1 MIETPSFRQRLF
13 RHIPAVAGS
22 IVIALLIVM
31 AGLAPL
37 IFPEGPWALA
47 GRPLL
52 WPGENPR
59 FPLGTDMLGRD
70 LAAALFHGARV
81 SLAIAATATVVAVII
96 GTTIGA
102 ISAYYGGMLGS
113 ILMAV
118 TETFQTAPPFV
129 MAVVVVATF
138 KPSLFSIVVAISFVS
153 WPGIAQLVRTQF
165 MQLMTREFVQAGIVI
180 GMSDARLILTQLLP
194 NSLTP
199 IIVSGSLMI
208 ASAILLEAG
217 LSFLGLGDP
226 NAMSWGYVIGAGRDV
241 LRTDWHITAIPGVAI
256 LFAVL
261 AVNLVGEGLNDALNP
276 RSRNR

>member
-1 MIETPSFRQRLF
+1 MNAAPSFRRRYF
-13 RHIPAVAGS
+13 RHRPAVAGLV
-22 IVIALLIVM
+22 VIALLLAM
-31 AGLAPL
+31 AGSAPFL
-37 IFPEGPWALA
+37 FPEGPWTLA

-81 SLAIAATATVVAVII
+81 SLAIGVTATLAAVLI
-96 GTTIGA
+96 GTTIGSV
-102 ISAYYGGMLGS
+102 SAYYGGRLGS
-113 ILMAV
+113 VLMAV

-129 MAVVVVATF
+129 LAVVVVAAF
-138 KPSLFSIVVAISFVS
+138 KPSLVSIVVAISLVS
-153 WPGIAQLVRTQF
+153 WPAIAQLVRTQF
-165 MQLMTREFVQAGIVI
+165 LQLMTREFVQAGTVI
-180 GMSDARLILTQLLP
+180 GMSDARMILTQLLP
-194 NSLTP
+194 NALTP
-199 IIVSGSLMI
+199 IVVSGSLMI

-226 NAMSWGYVIGAGRDV
+226 NVMSWGYVIGAGRDV
-241 LRTDWHITAIPGVAI
+241 LRTDWHITAIPGLAI
-256 LFAVL
+256 LLAVL

>member
-1 MIETPSFRQRLF
+1 MNPAPSFRRRFL
-13 RHIPAVAGS
+13 RHRPAAFGLVV
-22 IVIALLIVM
+22 IVLLVGM
-31 AGLAPL
+31 AASASFL
-37 IFPEGPWALA
+37 FPEGPWSLA

-81 SLAIAATATVVAVII
+81 SLAIGVTATLAAVLI
-96 GTTIGA
+96 GTTIGSL
-102 ISAYYGGMLGS
+102 SAYYGGKLGS
-113 ILMAV
+113 VLMAL

-129 MAVVVVATF
+129 MAVVVVAAF
-138 KPSLFSIVVAISFVS
+138 KPSLTSIVVAISLVS
-153 WPGIAQLVRTQF
+153 WPAIAQLVRSQF
-165 MQLMTREFVQAGIVI
+165 MQLMTREFVQAGTVI
-180 GMSDARLILTQLLP
+180 GMSDARMILTQLLP
-194 NSLTP
+194 NALTP
-199 IIVSGSLMI
+199 IVVTGSLMI

-226 NAMSWGYVIGAGRDV
+226 NVMSWGYVIGAGRDV

-256 LFAVL
+256 LLAVL

>member
-1 MIETPSFRQRLF
+1 MTETPSIRRRFV
-13 RHIPAVAGS
+13 RHRPAVAGAA
-22 IVIALLIVM
+22 VILIFIAM
-31 AGLAPL
+31 AGSAPL
-37 IFPEGPWALA
+37 LFPDGPWSLA

-81 SLAIAATATVVAVII
+81 SLAIGVIATLASVVI

-102 ISAYYGGMLGS
+102 LAAYSKGWFGSA
-113 ILMAV
+113 LMAV
-118 TETFQTAPPFV
+118 TEIFQTAPPFV
-129 MAVVVVATF
+129 MAVVIVAAF
-138 KPSLFSIVVAISFVS
+138 KPSLSSIVVAISLVS
-153 WPGIAQLVRTQF
+153 WPSIAQLVRTQF
-165 MQLMTREFVQAGIVI
+165 LQLMSREFIQAAVVM
-180 GMSDARLILTQLLP
+180 GMSDMRIVLTQLLP
-194 NSLTP
+194 NAVTP
-199 IIVSGSLMI
+199 IVVSGSLMI

-226 NAMSWGYVIGAGRDV
+226 NVMSWGYVIGAGRDV
-241 LRTDWHITAIPGVAI
+241 LRTDWYITAIPGCAI
-256 LFAVL
+256 LLAVL

>member
-1 MIETPSFRQRLF
+1 MNRAPSFRRRLF
-13 RHIPAVAGS
+13 RHRPAVAGLL
-22 IVIALLIVM
+22 VIILLAAM
-31 AGLAPL
+31 AGSAPFL
-37 IFPEGPWALA
+37 FPEGPWALA

-81 SLAIAATATVVAVII
+81 SLAIGVTATLAAVLI
-96 GTTIGA
+96 GTTIGSLA
-102 ISAYYGGMLGS
+102 AYYGGKLGS
-113 ILMAV
+113 VLMAV

-129 MAVVVVATF
+129 MAVVVVAAF
-138 KPSLFSIVVAISFVS
+138 KPSLTSIVIAISLVS
-153 WPGIAQLVRTQF
+153 WPVIAQLVRTQF
-165 MQLMTREFVQAGIVI
+165 MQLMTREFVQACTVI
-180 GMSDARLILTQLLP
+180 GMSDARMILTQLLP
-194 NSLTP
+194 NAMTP
-199 IIVSGSLMI
+199 IVVSGSLMI

-226 NAMSWGYVIGAGRDV
+226 NVMSWGYVIGAGRDV
-241 LRTDWHITAIPGVAI
+241 LRTDWHITAIPGTAI

>member
-1 MIETPSFRQRLF
+1 MNRAPSFRRRLF
-13 RHIPAVAGS
+13 RHRPAVAGLL
-22 IVIALLIVM
+22 VIILLAAM
-31 AGLAPL
+31 AGSAPFL
-37 IFPEGPWALA
+37 FPEGPWALA

-81 SLAIAATATVVAVII
+81 SLAIGVTATLAAVLI
-96 GTTIGA
+96 GTTIGSLA
-102 ISAYYGGMLGS
+102 AYYGGKLGS
-113 ILMAV
+113 VLMAV

-129 MAVVVVATF
+129 MAVVVVAAF
-138 KPSLFSIVVAISFVS
+138 KPSLTSIVIAISLVS
-153 WPGIAQLVRTQF
+153 WPVIAQLVRTQF
-165 MQLMTREFVQAGIVI
+165 MQLMTREFVQAGTVI
-180 GMSDARLILTQLLP
+180 GMSDARMILTQLLP
-194 NSLTP
+194 NAMTP
-199 IIVSGSLMI
+199 IVVSGSLMI

-226 NAMSWGYVIGAGRDV
+226 NVMSWGYVIGAGRDV
-241 LRTDWHITAIPGVAI
+241 LRTDWHITAIPGTAI